1 MRKRIVS
8 VLCAILLVITVG
20 GGLVGCGGG
29 SGRLKQVLLVCDGG
43 LTETAVMTKLKDEYN
58 RTQGPKD
65 GVKLEFRQ
73 KGDDYQMYVQ
83 STAKGRN
90 APDIILVNDRFFKLW
105 TGNFG
110 ILANLTELSE
120 QYGIDLG
127 LDNLYSQGMERY
139 HYNIANNTS
148 NDDDPIYGVLRD
160 VTPTI
165 LYYNKTAFERLGII
179 CISAYEDEI
188 TQDYVDAFNAEHNLT
203 GANAV
208 TVNNLKRGFYRQ
220 YADSNGQY
228 LNGVHGWVKPYD
240 GEVMVFNNRIA
251 MSWDEQEDLDRIMS
265 KVYNDNVKLN
275 TTYGHYQWWWFNY
288 GFSVGGDCIEDV
300 TGNGDWVF
308 TVGDNVPNFI
318 VADNVESVTV
328 GQNTY
333 TARETIGYRDRVK
346 LNDALVTSLLA
357 NGSTLDASY
366 LTQQVLDL
374 EAEGKLKRLPSQQTA
389 FARWVMLAQNRSY
402 QDQYGTGLQV
412 SPIPSESTIT
422 GQAGMFT
429 SQEVAMLVDKSET
442 FLTIDNAVKRMTGDA
457 KFEWD
462 IAPLAVYKEYNAD
475 GTVKVSGNPA
485 GASDSNALSINAYSS
500 KKKES
505 MLVLKWLTS
514 EAAQD
519 IIAEASFTL
528 PNNPNSAVKY
538 VATRSDKNLSII
550 ADAAL
555 YQTPGD
561 WWYMPD
567 RNWIEETWAL
577 ALNNEVRNQK
587 MTLTDFFEQYI
598 PIGNTA
604 LQRYKK

>member
-1 MRKRIVS
+1 MRKKLVS
-8 VLCAILLVITVG
+8 VLCAILLVFTAVG
-20 GGLVGCGGG
+20 GLIGCGNG
-29 SGRLKQVLLVCDGG
+29 SSRSKQVLLVSDGG

-58 RTQGPKD
+58 RTQGPID
-65 GVKLEFRQ
+65 GVKLEFQQ
-73 KGDDYQMYVQ
+73 KGDDYQMYIQ

-90 APDIILVNDRFFKLW
+90 GPDIILVNDRFFKLW

-110 ILANLTELSE
+110 ILANLTELSKE
-120 QYGIDLG
+120 YNVDLG

-160 VTPTI
+160 VTPTV

-179 CISAYEDEI
+179 CISAYENEI

-203 GANAV
+203 GSNAV

-228 LNGVHGWVKPYD
+228 LNGVHGWVKPYN
-240 GEVMVFNNRIA
+240 GEVMVFNNKIA

-265 KVYNDNVKLN
+265 KVYNDNAKLN
-275 TTYGHYQWWWFNY
+275 TTHGHYQWWWFNY

-318 VADNVESVTV
+318 VDDNVESVTI

-346 LNDALVTSLLA
+346 LNDALVASLLE
-357 NGSTLDASY
+357 NGSTLDESY

-462 IAPLAVYKEYNAD
+462 IAPLAIYKEYNAD

-485 GASDSNALSINAYSS
+485 GASDSNALSINEYSS
-500 KKKES
+500 KKRES

-550 ADAAL
+550 ADAAI

-587 MTLTDFFEQYI
+587 MTLTEFFEQYI
-598 PIGNTA
+598 PIGNTS